1 MIFNTGEI
9 FLGPG
14 SPEQAAGAAAL
25 IYDADPVLWDC
36 LFDNDLEGA
45 RHYFEEEWRW
55 EESIYGCAMT
65 TVAALHGELVG
76 IEQGLDVEIQRKF
89 GPGTGLRGAARLD
102 PQTARTLE
110 KYSAYLRYLIPS
122 VPKDV
127 YYLQFLS
134 VKPEL
139 RGKGLGKLLLS
150 NAFDHARKKGYR
162 ACQLDVS
169 GDTPA
174 VDFYGH
180 MGMETISESRVIPLE
195 KHGLHSHFRL
205 EKVL

>member
-1 MIFNTGEI
+1 MNFNMDEVKLQRGC
-9 FLGPG
+9 
-14 SPEQAAGAAAL
+14 PEQSPGAAAL

-45 RHYFEEEWRW
+45 QHYFEEEWRW
-55 EESIYGCAMT
+55 EDSMYGCAMT
-65 TVAALHGELVG
+65 TVATLHGALVG
-76 IEQGLDVEIQRKF
+76 IEQGLDVEIQQKF
-89 GPGTGLRGAARLD
+89 GPGTGIRGAARLTA
-102 PQTARTLE
+102 QTAATLE

-150 NAFDHARKKGYR
+150 NAFDRAREKGYR

-174 VDFYGH
+174 VDFYRH

-195 KHGLHSHFRL
+195 KLGLHSHFRL